1 MTRTVKT
8 AVFSDLH
15 LKYNGELGFKLNLEP
30 DIDVVVVAGDVT
42 SPVSESLKWLHRE
55 IAMAGHEVIF
65 VAGNHEHYGHIYDDS
80 MEGGVAARD
89 QYPNVHFLENE
100 EVVIKGVRFL
110 GATMWTDFNLY
121 ERPEEAMKEAVL
133 AMNDYRTI
141 HSRDAGG
148 NIIRF
153 TPERTRSI
161 HEDSRN
167 WLRSALATKHD
178 GPTVVVTHHCPH
190 HLSVH
195 EKYAGQKLNASFTSD
210 FDPEITEFQP
220 EFWIHGHTHSN
231 FDYVVPGTRTR
242 VICNPLGYIRG
253 GYSGRREVENPMFD
267 PYLTI
272 EIPLA
277 G

>member
-1 MTRTVKT
+1 MSEILKAV
-8 AVFSDLH
+8 VFSDLH
-15 LKYNGELGFKLNLEP
+15 LKYNGELEFKLDLP
-30 DIDVVVVAGDVT
+30 ADADVVIVAGDVT
-42 SPVSESLKWLHRE
+42 SPVAESLKWLHRN
-55 IAMAGHEVIF
+55 IAMAGHDVVF

-80 MEGGVAARD
+80 MAGGMAERHN
-89 QYPNVHFLENE
+89 YPNVHFLENE

-148 NIIRF
+148 GVIRF
-153 TPERTRSI
+153 MPARTRSI
-161 HEDSRN
+161 HEDSRK
-167 WLRSALATKHD
+167 WLRGALATRHD

-195 EKYAGQKLNASFTSD
+195 EKYAGMKLNASFTSD
-210 FDPEITEFQP
+210 FGPEIAEFQP

-242 VICNPLGYIRG
+242 VICNPLGYVRG
-253 GYSGRREVENPMFD
+253 GYGGRREVENPMFD

-277 G
+277 A

>member
-1 MTRTVKT
+1 MKA

-15 LKYNGELGFKLNLEP
+15 LKYNGELEFKLDLAP
-30 DIDVVVVAGDVT
+30 DVDVVVVAGDVT
-42 SPVSESLKWLHRE
+42 SPVAESLKWLHRN
-55 IAMAGHEVIF
+55 IAMAGHSVVF
-65 VAGNHEHYGHIYDDS
+65 VPGNHEHYGHIYDDS
-80 MEGGVAARD
+80 MAEGMAVRD
-89 QYPNVHFLENE
+89 RYPNIHFLENE
-100 EVVIKGVRFL
+100 EVLIKGVRFL

-141 HSRDAGG
+141 HSRDADGS
-148 NIIRF
+148 IIRF

-167 WLRSALATKHD
+167 WLRGALATKHD
-178 GPTVVVTHHCPH
+178 GSTVVVTHHCPH

-210 FDPEITEFQP
+210 FSAEIAEFQP

-242 VICNPLGYIRG
+242 VICNPLGYVRG

-272 EIPLA
+272 EIPLVA
-277 G
+277 

>member
-1 MTRTVKT
+1 MTGILKA

-15 LKYNGELGFKLNLEP
+15 LKYNGELDFKVDLEP
-30 DIDVVVVAGDVT
+30 DVDVVIVAGDVT
-42 SPVSESLKWLHRE
+42 SPVAESLKWLHKN
-55 IAMAGHEVIF
+55 IAMAGHDVVF

-80 MEGGVAARD
+80 MAGGMAIRD
-89 QYPNVHFLENE
+89 RYPNVHFLENE

-121 ERPEEAMKEAVL
+121 ERPEAAMKEAVL

-141 HSRDAGG
+141 HSKDASG
-148 NIIRF
+148 NVTRF
-153 TPERTRSI
+153 TPERTKAI
-161 HEDSRN
+161 HENSRE
-167 WLRSALATKHD
+167 WLRGALSVKYA
-178 GPTVVVTHHCPH
+178 GPTAVVTHHCPH

-210 FDPEITEFQP
+210 FGPEIAEFQP

-242 VICNPLGYIRG
+242 VICNPLGYVRG
-253 GYSGRREVENPMFD
+253 GFGGRREVENKMFN

-277 G
+277 A